1 VFSGS
6 GVIHGRVQ
14 VELMVRCRGVLFVV
28 FLVLMVTLG
37 QAWPDVT
44 SDTPERVSGP
54 GTPFLEREDPS
65 RPGISGR
72 MVAAQ
77 VGLFYAK
84 SLIEVEQRI
93 ARLAEAGVNTLIV
106 RVFHNLGD
114 NYYRFA
120 TVKNP
125 SGVYFQTRYAPVV
138 DDILRPITDIAHDH
152 GLRVFAWMT
161 TRHANYGFE
170 NRVALKG
177 LLFDFEKGTMEPA
190 EGFNLFREEVVT
202 RLEGLYADLAR
213 YPVDG
218 ILFQDDLI
226 LKHNEGFSPEAR
238 QSFFQDSGRVTH
250 PSLLYEGISREES
263 GRIVVSRY
271 TDRFWL
277 WTRWKNL
284 KLLGLARKLMDAARS
299 VNPELEF
306 AINLYYESIL
316 DPKNAMAWYSQSL
329 ETARGQPFD
338 YFSVMAYHRQIQEEL
353 KLTRAEAL
361 DLLPRLADRAVD
373 MVGDSSRVLM
383 KIQVIDWKDSTLL
396 PREETETVLRAV
408 SRRPGTHLALV
419 PYKPHLPTK
428 TLLRS
433 VLPASVDAGR
443 EEESPGQL
451 ASTDYSR

>member
-1 VFSGS
+1 M
-6 GVIHGRVQ
+6 
-14 VELMVRCRGVLFVV
+14 ELMDRCCGVLFVG
-28 FLVLMVTLG
+28 FLLLMVALG
-37 QAWPDVT
+37 QAWSDVV
-44 SDTPERVSGP
+44 SASPKGGSGP
-54 GTPFLEREDPS
+54 GAPFLVHEDRS
-65 RPGISGR
+65 RPEVTER

-77 VGLFYAK
+77 VGLFYARN
-84 SLIEVEQRI
+84 LTEVEQRI

-138 DDILRPITDIAHDH
+138 DDILRPITNIAHDH

-202 RLEGLYADLAR
+202 RLERLYADLAR

-299 VNPELEF
+299 INPELEF

-316 DPKNAMAWYSQSL
+316 DPKNAMA
-329 ETARGQPFD
+329 
-338 YFSVMAYHRQIQEEL
+338 MN
-353 KLTRAEAL
+353 
-361 DLLPRLADRAVD
+361 
-373 MVGDSSRVLM
+373 RVL
-383 KIQVIDWKDSTLL
+383 
-396 PREETETVLRAV
+396 
-408 SRRPGTHLALV
+408 
-419 PYKPHLPTK
+419 
-428 TLLRS
+428 
-433 VLPASVDAGR
+433 
-443 EEESPGQL
+443 
-451 ASTDYSR
+451 